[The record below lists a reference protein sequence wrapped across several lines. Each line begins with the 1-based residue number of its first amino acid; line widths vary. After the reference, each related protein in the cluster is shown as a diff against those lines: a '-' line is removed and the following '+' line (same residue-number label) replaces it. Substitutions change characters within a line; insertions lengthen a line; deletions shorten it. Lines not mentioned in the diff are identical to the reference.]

1 MIIES
6 TSIQGTMH
14 TQYDV
19 KNQDAVLTFQTAGYT
34 GVVACD
40 GVSLTS
46 NWTFSHSEIA
56 AAIVSKA
63 AVSYLENQLNEPEAD
78 QPVCDTIRDAF
89 LFSLAVLKEALD
101 KMEIPFFD
109 CQTTLIV
116 ALYKEGHLWAGIAG
130 DGGILFQT
138 ENHNVGTLI
147 TRLKSSSSVY
157 PIGDTQEWRFFE
169 GGSDADPIKQFLVA
183 TDGVFDQ
190 LIIPYEGQLGGNYEL
205 IEKFFTISQVSAS
218 KRNEWL
224 HELVDSLPGHDDK
237 TIAIVIDQDLKSGEK
252 SNSQAK
258 DEA

>member
-19 KNQDAVLTFQTAGYT
+19 KNQDAVLTFQSAGYT

-63 AVSYLENQLNEPEAD
+63 AVSYLENQLNEPSEQ

-89 LFSLAVLKEALD
+89 LFSLAVLKEALE

-109 CQTTLIV
+109 CQTTLII
-116 ALYKEGHLWAGIAG
+116 ALYKDGHLYAGIAG

-138 ENHNVGTLI
+138 KNHNAGTMI

-169 GGSDADPIKQFLVA
+169 GGSNEDPVKQFLVA

-190 LIIPYEGQLGGNYEL
+190 LIIPYEGQIGGNYEL
-205 IEKFFTISQVSAS
+205 IEKFFTIADVPESE
-218 KRNEWL
+218 RHTWL
-224 HELVDSLPGHDDK
+224 HELVDSLEGHDDK
-237 TIAIVIDQDLKSGEK
+237 TIAIVVDDNPAPEQKPDAQSDKHE
-252 SNSQAK
+252 
-258 DEA
+258 